1 MRPRAPQVGD
11 TSEHLPKIMAGAR
24 LPCVVVACVMPGVR
38 VFDYPTTIRFSY
50 PSSVLLIEVYIWY
63 TFFWRKWI
71 LGDGAP

>member
-11 TSEHLPKIMAGAR
+11 TSEHLPTIMAGAR

-50 PSSVLLIEVYIWY
+50 HSSVLLIEVYGIP
-63 TFFWRKWI
+63 FFGENGFLVTGR
-71 LGDGAP
+71 